1 MMHFDKRMNR
11 EPVMNALAGEMP
23 FGQRFWLQTALYL
36 RRSGAALILSLHAA
50 IAVAGLATLL
60 VTSEVQAA
68 DKKAE
73 KTDKP
78 AGLQTSQKVGVP
90 LQAAIAAIEKK
101 DFEAALKKVDEA
113 DAAPKKTDFDQFKI
127 DDIRAYVYVSQGK
140 ISPEVVAHYEKS
152 LTTPEYLSPEIVSVR
167 LQQLAIWAFKANDY
181 TKAIDF
187 GNRQLALHPEDLAT
201 LNLVAL
207 SKYNSKDYKG
217 ALASFDLAIAARE
230 QAGGI
235 PDEQWLRLVP
245 SCASQFN
252 DQARYENGFGKLVR
266 YYPKPEHWEKLLNRV
281 LDVEKNDLA
290 MLYVFRLMSD
300 VGVLNT
306 SVSYLEYADHAVE
319 NAMPAEALTALEA
332 GFEKKVLGVNDKEK
346 ATEQQKLADV
356 KRKAQAD
363 KAQLPEI
370 EKEAA
375 SAKGAASGQL
385 TAGLGLAYFSFGM
398 YGQAVTALDA
408 GIKKGGLKNIDDY
421 RMVLGISQ
429 LRTGQK
435 ELARASFQS
444 VPATSPLAR
453 VANLWAIRTY
463 N

>member
-1 MMHFDKRMNR
+1 
-11 EPVMNALAGEMP
+11 MNAHAGELP
-23 FGQRFWLQTALYL
+23 NQGSCLQTAPRL
-36 RRSGAALILSLHAA
+36 RRSVAALFLSLNAA
-50 IAVAGLATLL
+50 FVIVSLAAVL
-60 VTSEVQAA
+60 VTPVAEAA

-73 KTDKP
+73 KAEKP
-78 AGLQTSQKVGVP
+78 TGPQTSPKVGAP

-101 DFEAALKKVDEA
+101 DFDAALKKIDEA
-113 DAAPKKTDFDQFKI
+113 NAAPKKTEFDQFKI
-127 DDIRAYVYVSQGK
+127 DDIRAFVYVSQGK
-140 ISPEVVAHYEKS
+140 ISPEVIAHYEKS
-152 LTTPEYLSPEIVSVR
+152 LGMTEYLTADIISVR
-167 LQQLAIWAFKANDY
+167 MQQLAIWAFKANDY
-181 TKAIDF
+181 ARAIEF
-187 GNRQLALHPEDLAT
+187 GSRQLELHPDDLPT

-207 SKYNSKDYKG
+207 AKYNSKDYKG
-217 ALASFDLAIAARE
+217 ALALLDVAIGIRE
-230 QAGGI
+230 KAGAV

-245 SCASQFN
+245 SCASQLN
-252 DQARYENGFGKLVR
+252 DQVRYESGFGKLVR
-266 YYPKPEHWEKLLNRV
+266 YYPKPEHWEKLLGRV

-306 SVSYLEYADHAVE
+306 SVSYQEYADHALE
-319 NAMPAEALTALEA
+319 NAMPAEALTALEQ
-332 GFEKKVLGVNDKEK
+332 GFEKKILGVNDKEK
-346 ATEQQKLADV
+346 AAEQQKLAEV

-363 KAQLPEI
+363 RAQLPEI

-375 SAKGAASGQL
+375 SAKANANGQL
-385 TAGLGLAYFSFGM
+385 TAGLGLAYFSFAM
-398 YGQAVTALDA
+398 YPQAVTALDA

-435 ELARASFQS
+435 ELARASFES

-453 VANLWAIRTY
+453 AANLWAIRTY